1 MAVRIYRPSKT
12 ATQSGRAGTS
22 KWVLEYEPAARAT
35 ADPLMG
41 WTSSGDTKQQV
52 RLRFDTEAEAV
63 NFAKKQ
69 GLAYRLVEPKERP
82 VRPKAYADNFRY
94 DRVGRWTH

>member
-1 MAVRIYRPSKT
+1 
-12 ATQSGRAGTS
+12 
-22 KWVLEYEPAARAT
+22 
-35 ADPLMG
+35 MG
-41 WTSSGDTKQQV
+41 WTSSGDTKQLV

-82 VRPKAYADNFRY
+82 VRPKAYSDNFRF
-94 DRVGRWTH
+94 DRIGAWTH

>member
-12 ATQSGRAGTS
+12 ATQSGLAGTS
-22 KWVLEYEPAARAT
+22 KWVLEYEPTARAT
-35 ADPLMG
+35 TEPLMG
-41 WTSSGDTKQQV
+41 WTSSVDTKEQV

-63 NFAKKQ
+63 NFARKQ